1 MPLLLRVLFG
11 IAVSILLAP
20 AQDSNAPA
28 PDPVA
33 LEQKLLANPNNDDV
47 RSALMD
53 AYLKAN
59 DPEAYAQQ
67 VFWLIENRPASPVL
81 GTKGKLKPSG
91 GVLNSASDYQEAKSD
106 WEVQLEKRS
115 QSPAVLYNAAVF
127 LTPSDPV
134 RAVDLLEQARKLAPA
149 QPAYVAAE
157 GTAYLMA
164 FVRDADGNPSLPL
177 TLDSANALRA
187 RLTGSSD
194 AELLSGAGKVLVT
207 DGRDPAIKKAGL
219 RLMQRASYEGPKWRS
234 ALAEVS
240 PESSVKRTGAMRI
253 TSAEA
258 EANLID
264 KVAPAYPPLAKS
276 GRIEGVVTFT
286 ATIDEDGSVQHLD
299 LVSGPPLLV
308 SAARDAVLQW
318 QYKATVV
325 NNKPVAV
332 VTDVSVNFSLSQ

>member
-1 MPLLLRVLFG
+1 MRFLLL
-11 IAVSILLAP
+11 AVYFVSSLSS
-20 AQDSNAPA
+20 AQDSNA

-33 LEQKLLANPNNDDV
+33 LEQKLLANPNNDDI

-53 AYLKAN
+53 AYLKAK
-59 DPEAYAQQ
+59 DSEAYAQQ
-67 VFWLIENRPASPVL
+67 VFWLIENRPASPIL

-91 GVLNSASDYQEAKSD
+91 GPMNSTSDYEQAKSD
-106 WEVQLEKRS
+106 WEAQLEKHS
-115 QSPAVLYNAAVF
+115 QSSAVLYNAAVF

-134 RAVDLLEQARKLAPA
+134 RAIDLLEQARKLAPA

-164 FVRDADGNPSLPL
+164 FVRDADGNPSPPL
-177 TLDSANALRA
+177 TLDSANSLKA

-207 DGRDPAIKKAGL
+207 DGRDPDIKKAGL
-219 RLMQRASYEGPKWRS
+219 RFMQRASYEGPKWRS
-234 ALAEVS
+234 ALEKVGPDS
-240 PESSVKRTGAMRI
+240 RLKSTGAMRI
-253 TSAEA
+253 SSAEA

-264 KVAPAYPPLAKS
+264 KVAPVYPALAKS
-276 GRIEGVVTFT
+276 GRIEGVVAFT

-299 LVSGPPLLV
+299 LVSGPPMLV

-318 QYKATVV
+318 QYKATLV

-332 VTDVSVNFSLSQ
+332 VTDVSVSFSLSQ